1 MHGTSATRCEVSLEK
16 NIILHFLI
24 TAMRFT
30 DLIKDLLL
38 RETRFFLL
46 PTHPG
51 FVYCKIRLS
60 SRDAM
65 AMLSYATKKK

>member
-38 RETRFFLL
+38 RETQFFYSRL
-46 PTHPG
+46 
-51 FVYCKIRLS
+51 IRDLS
-60 SRDAM
+60 IA
-65 AMLSYATKKK
+65 K